1 MKTTLFIEGAVP
13 RYARTKPGEKSSS
26 FVETFFALVSKPRQ
40 SCGFDDHCGAMVCL
54 IARLWR
60 GSRDGVPFCGTPYFF
75 AKERGKPVE
84 LTRYSVIE
92 DKNPREIVLLRGR
105 GCAWKR
111 CRFCDYHLDA
121 SRDEQANLALNRA
134 ALAQVTGRYGRLEAI
149 NSGSFA
155 ELEESTIREVE
166 RVCREKGIRDLHIES
181 HWLFRKTLPA
191 LRARF
196 AEQGITLHVKIGVET
211 FDADYR
217 ERVLDKGIDE
227 TDPAKIAADFDD
239 CCLLFG
245 LAGQTADSMR
255 HDIETGLA
263 HFDRVCVNI
272 MVPNTTSV
280 RPDDASRAAFVREVY
295 PFYRDNPRVDIL
307 LENTDFG
314 VGEVK

>member
-1 MKTTLFIEGAVP
+1 ME
-13 RYARTKPGEKSSS
+13 
-26 FVETFFALVSKPRQ
+26 
-40 SCGFDDHCGAMVCL
+40 M
-54 IARLWR
+54 
-60 GSRDGVPFCGTPYFF
+60 
-75 AKERGKPVE
+75 
-84 LTRYSVIE
+84 TRYSVIE

-121 SRDEQANLALNRA
+121 SRDEQANLTLNRA
-134 ALAQVTGRYGRLEAI
+134 VLAQVTGVYGRLEAI

-155 ELEESTIREVE
+155 ELDESTIREVE
-166 RVCREKGIRDLHIES
+166 RICREKGIRDLHIES
-181 HWLFRKTLPA
+181 HWMFRGTLPA

-196 AEQGITLHVKIGVET
+196 AEQGVTLHVKIGVET

-217 ERVLDKGIDE
+217 EWVLDKGIDE

-280 RPDDASRAAFVREVY
+280 RPDDVSRAAFVREVY
-295 PFYRDNPRVDIL
+295 PLYRDNPRVDIL

>member
-1 MKTTLFIEGAVP
+1 M
-13 RYARTKPGEKSSS
+13 
-26 FVETFFALVSKPRQ
+26 
-40 SCGFDDHCGAMVCL
+40 
-54 IARLWR
+54 
-60 GSRDGVPFCGTPYFF
+60 
-75 AKERGKPVE
+75 E

-92 DKNPREIVLLRGR
+92 DKSPREIVLLRGR

-134 ALAQVTGRYGRLEAI
+134 ALAQVTGRYSRLEAI

-191 LRARF
+191 LRTRF
-196 AEQGITLHVKIGVET
+196 AEPGLTLHVTIAVDT
-211 FDADYR
+211 FDADCR
-217 ERVLDKGIDE
+217 ERVRDQGIDE
-227 TDPAKIAADFDD
+227 PDPAKIAADFDD

-272 MVPNTTSV
+272 MVPHTTPV
-280 RPDDASRAAFVREVY
+280 RPDDAVCASFLRVVYTLYRTHPRRELRLV
-295 PFYRDNPRVDIL
+295 NPDRGLGRV
-307 LENTDFG
+307 T
-314 VGEVK
+314 

>member
-1 MKTTLFIEGAVP
+1 M
-13 RYARTKPGEKSSS
+13 
-26 FVETFFALVSKPRQ
+26 
-40 SCGFDDHCGAMVCL
+40 
-54 IARLWR
+54 
-60 GSRDGVPFCGTPYFF
+60 
-75 AKERGKPVE
+75 E

-121 SRDEQANLALNRA
+121 SRNEQENLSINRA
-134 ALAQVTGRYGRLEAI
+134 ALTQVTGRFGRLEAI

-155 ELEESTIREVE
+155 ELEESTIAEIE
-166 RVCREKGIRDLHIES
+166 RVCQDKGIRDLHIES
-181 HWLFRKTLPA
+181 HWIFRKTLAA

-196 AEQGITLHVKIGVET
+196 AAQGVTLHVKIGVET

-245 LAGQTADSMR
+245 LAGQTADSMK
-255 HDIETGLA
+255 HDIETGLRY
-263 HFDRVCVNI
+263 FDRVCVNI
-272 MVPNTTSV
+272 MVPNTTPIL
-280 RPDDASRAAFVREVY
+280 PDDAARAAFVRDVY
-295 PFYRDNPRVDIL
+295 PLYRDNPRVDIL

>member
-1 MKTTLFIEGAVP
+1 ME
-13 RYARTKPGEKSSS
+13 
-26 FVETFFALVSKPRQ
+26 
-40 SCGFDDHCGAMVCL
+40 M
-54 IARLWR
+54 
-60 GSRDGVPFCGTPYFF
+60 
-75 AKERGKPVE
+75 
-84 LTRYSVIE
+84 TRYSVIE

-121 SRDEQANLALNRA
+121 SRDEQANLTLNRA
-134 ALAQVTGRYGRLEAI
+134 VLAQVTGRYGRLEAI

-155 ELEESTIREVE
+155 ELDESTIREVE
-166 RVCREKGIRDLHIES
+166 RVCREKGIRDLHVES
-181 HWLFRKTLPA
+181 HWIFRKTLPA
-191 LRARF
+191 LRERF
-196 AEQGITLHVKIGVET
+196 AAQGVTLHDKIGVET

-227 TDPAKIAADFDD
+227 TDPPKIAADFDD

-245 LAGQTADSMR
+245 LAGQTAESMR

-280 RPDDASRAAFVREVY
+280 RPDDAARAAFVREVY
-295 PFYRDNPRVDIL
+295 PLYRDNPRVDIL